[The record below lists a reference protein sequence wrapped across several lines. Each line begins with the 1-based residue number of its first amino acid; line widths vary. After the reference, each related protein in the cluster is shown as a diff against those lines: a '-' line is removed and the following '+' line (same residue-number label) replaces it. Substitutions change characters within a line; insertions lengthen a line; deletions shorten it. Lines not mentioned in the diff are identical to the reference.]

1 MLLALLGTVA
11 GVAAS
16 VTSTAVATIPVVGSS
31 LAAGAATIGAAA
43 GTAALGA
50 GASVAGATLVT
61 GATTTACNAA
71 TLTATYND
79 EVLSTENLGTFKG
92 IGKYYLT
99 IANDGKRLKYY
110 DYLISNGFSS
120 SAFDWQDI
128 PFETEG
134 LGSIDS
140 TGFSNIIKPSGDKIE
155 LGKIFISRSR
165 EKADEVVT
173 ISLDLIKELSK

>member
-1 MLLALLGTVA
+1 MKKKIIITSIIVLLVFCGCSFKQKKYFISFRDKLDDDLNYALMVPGNETKNLFFDFKLTD
-11 GVAAS
+11 S
-16 VTSTAVATIPVVGSS
+16 Y
-31 LAAGAATIGAAA
+31 
-43 GTAALGA
+43 
-50 GASVAGATLVT
+50 
-61 GATTTACNAA
+61 AA